1 MAIDETDVVDA
12 IGVDGVSG
20 QLVMTIA
27 DHLDWKEVQL
37 HLEALRDKFNAY
49 LRAVQDGDL
58 VNSYPDAEGRR
69 VVIELVG
76 GIEPALW
83 TRPEHIVSNGGWPM
97 ILSGLKTYVE
107 TGEELTTPGSLMY
120 ANA

>member
-69 VVIELVG
+69 VVIELV
-76 GIEPALW
+76 
-83 TRPEHIVSNGGWPM
+83 TRVELPEV
-97 ILSGLKTYVE
+97 GLRFLDHVRQTANQLDVE
-107 TGEELTTPGSLMY
+107 IRARTGTV
-120 ANA
+120 